1 MPVDRQQ
8 LDACLETI
16 AAVSALPTDDPQYRE
31 VERAVATLVKS
42 AKRRRRRER
51 RQQAAA
57 ADQALLASCF
67 DKTRPRE
74 HPAPLPEDEPAPATL
89 HNQRMCSICKQGYRD
104 VHPRYPHHCRA
115 CGDRDWSRRNQRVDL
130 RGRRALIT
138 GGRVKIGHA
147 LALKMLRDG
156 AHVAITTRFPTDAAR
171 RFAAQPDAD
180 TWRERLEICP
190 LHLGELPGL
199 LRWIESRRRAWPHL
213 DIIVNNAAQT
223 VRRPPEY
230 YARWAALERERALV
244 PIQQRALA
252 VFHERCLDPA
262 AHPEQF
268 PLGAVDEEGLPL
280 DLRPRNSWKLSAHEV
295 APIEFAEVMVVNALA
310 PFLLTTRLTDLL
322 QRSPQRDRYVVH
334 ASALEGQFRVR
345 RKMPRHP
352 HTNMAK
358 AALNMFTRTSGESY
372 ARMGVYM
379 SSVDT
384 GWVTNENPQ
393 PQREAQR
400 ARGFRAPLDVEDGAA
415 RLYDPIARGVAGAPI
430 HSVLLKDYA
439 PVPW

>member
-156 AHVAITTRFPTDAAR
+156 AHVAITTRFPTDAA
-171 RFAAQPDAD
+171 
-180 TWRERLEICP
+180 
-190 LHLGELPGL
+190 
-199 LRWIESRRRAWPHL
+199 
-213 DIIVNNAAQT
+213 
-223 VRRPPEY
+223 
-230 YARWAALERERALV
+230 
-244 PIQQRALA
+244 
-252 VFHERCLDPA
+252 
-262 AHPEQF
+262 
-268 PLGAVDEEGLPL
+268 
-280 DLRPRNSWKLSAHEV
+280 K
-295 APIEFAEVMVVNALA
+295 
-310 PFLLTTRLTDLL
+310 
-322 QRSPQRDRYVVH
+322 RSSKKSDKP
-334 ASALEGQFRVR
+334 
-345 RKMPRHP
+345 
-352 HTNMAK
+352 T
-358 AALNMFTRTSGESY
+358 
-372 ARMGVYM
+372 
-379 SSVDT
+379 
-384 GWVTNENPQ
+384 
-393 PQREAQR
+393 
-400 ARGFRAPLDVEDGAA
+400 
-415 RLYDPIARGVAGAPI
+415 
-430 HSVLLKDYA
+430 
-439 PVPW
+439 